1 MISPLHDTHSHRVLT
16 LAKKWLRS
24 WRAALI
30 VFLLMVVYVAL
41 IGIQIDAGPY
51 QEKISTL
58 LTKNLGRSVHLRGE
72 LKLRVSLFPALLI
85 RDVHIAQPR
94 GFEGGDFLQVG
105 EIKIALDLLP
115 LLNKTIQAEELSGQD
130 VKVLLQQQVDGKN
143 NWTFDLP
150 DDKSETK

>member
-1 MISPLHDTHSHRVLT
+1 MTSPIQGSNSHQRLT

-24 WRAALI
+24 WRTALA
-30 VFLLMVVYVAL
+30 VFLLMMVYVAL

-58 LTKNLGRSVHLRGE
+58 LSKKLGRSVQLKGE

-115 LLNKTIQAEELSGQD
+115 LLNKTIRAEELSGQD
-130 VKVLLQQQVDGKN
+130 VKVLLQQQVNGKN
-143 NWTFDLP
+143 NWTFDLARR
-150 DDKSETK
+150 